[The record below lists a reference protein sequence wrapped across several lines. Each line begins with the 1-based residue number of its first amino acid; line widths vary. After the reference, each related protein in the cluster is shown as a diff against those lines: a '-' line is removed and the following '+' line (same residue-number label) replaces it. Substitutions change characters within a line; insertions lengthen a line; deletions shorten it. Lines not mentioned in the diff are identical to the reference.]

1 MSTGTQLNFLPHTD
15 GAYRWANTNVTPKS
29 KTYYHLVGVWNKE
42 EGKAYVYLNG
52 DLLGTVDAPGEL
64 SKGAGWFAIG
74 GDAQNEVAEQAW
86 IGDVVTARI
95 YDAPLDIAHVR
106 ALWRQVEEQQAS
118 AAELV
123 TNVSY
128 LNNLSVLV
136 GGNYSI
142 KGEGFQA
149 GDQIVFTALSAE
161 LTSATLDAQLTEDG
175 VTVTLPTDF
184 LSGRYLLSI
193 KRGEQVQDVTP
204 ITLNVVE
211 TMPEG
216 SKVIA
221 HRGYWNT
228 DGAAQNSIASVQNAI
243 DNKFYGAEIDVYITQ
258 DNHLVVNHDPT
269 INGINIENSNFDDIK
284 DQVLSNG
291 ETISELKDILELFKD
306 PAVTTKLII
315 EIKQHSTSERG
326 IAAAEA
332 AMTEVAYF
340 ETSEDVYMPDR
351 VEYISFGLDI
361 CQAIA
366 DFDDVAKVA
375 YLNGDKSPQELYDL
389 GIKGLD
395 YTLDRYTSN
404 PTWIQEAKD
413 LGLTTNVWT
422 INDTN
427 DMIKCNNL
435 GIDFITTD
443 NPVEAERIR
452 NLYANPGE

>member
-1 MSTGTQLNFLPHTD
+1 M
-15 GAYRWANTNVTPKS
+15 
-29 KTYYHLVGVWNKE
+29 
-42 EGKAYVYLNG
+42 
-52 DLLGTVDAPGEL
+52 
-64 SKGAGWFAIG
+64 
-74 GDAQNEVAEQAW
+74 
-86 IGDVVTARI
+86 
-95 YDAPLDIAHVR
+95 
-106 ALWRQVEEQQAS
+106 
-118 AAELV
+118 
-123 TNVSY
+123 
-128 LNNLSVLV
+128 
-136 GGNYSI
+136 
-142 KGEGFQA
+142 
-149 GDQIVFTALSAE
+149 
-161 LTSATLDAQLTEDG
+161 
-175 VTVTLPTDF
+175 
-184 LSGRYLLSI
+184 
-193 KRGEQVQDVTP
+193 
-204 ITLNVVE
+204 
-211 TMPEG
+211 
-216 SKVIA
+216 
-221 HRGYWNT
+221 
-228 DGAAQNSIASVQNAI
+228 
-243 DNKFYGAEIDVYITQ
+243 
-258 DNHLVVNHDPT
+258 
-269 INGINIENSNFDDIK
+269 
-284 DQVLSNG
+284 
-291 ETISELKDILELFKD
+291 
-306 PAVTTKLII
+306 TTKLII